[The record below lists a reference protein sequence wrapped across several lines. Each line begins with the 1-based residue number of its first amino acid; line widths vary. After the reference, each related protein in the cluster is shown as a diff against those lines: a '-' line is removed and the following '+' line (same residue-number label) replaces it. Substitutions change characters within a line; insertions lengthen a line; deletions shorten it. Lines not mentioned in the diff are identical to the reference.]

1 MEAHSYKF
9 NPTSYMSPLYE
20 NASCA
25 VAKDNETYYRPI
37 NSINWDTNEITTI
50 CAKDVTIPSDKTK
63 QMLGSF
69 YNQGWPLS
77 PYLHTFFKSPASIQ
91 CDNGQNPILSLKWQ
105 SVGGKLEPVYQC
117 PADDSLRFA
126 KTQDFTFEDKDLSGY
141 NYNASADQNNK
152 IFVNQSWLNKNNKVF
167 YCPANWYLGKMSGEQ
182 LGMNNGYHNIYHW
195 TCGTIYND
203 YKNNDDVSFQW
214 RYFNNSGSLCMQII
228 TNIKIMVDPADL
240 SVGNYINEHGQY
252 IDFIF
257 VYNLNTN
264 KMTINVKRSK
274 DSEFIDDTAECY
286 ILYEPTQIECNYPL
300 TEISI
305 VQFTFDRSN
314 EDVLEMYEK
323 GTLITKLPLCFT
335 NMSMVQDTNLPKF
348 YAVTWIT
355 DDGVCNGE
363 RIYTQTFKEDSKLVH
378 PTCSRLGY
386 TATQFVDSENSTNVI
401 IAGTPV
407 TRRLVIRPVFKPVQ
421 YVIKFN
427 NDTSDFEYIQ
437 CQGTFNTTAS
447 LGEVLVDSKIPT
459 CQGDGVIF
467 NGWTDPDKRKAGE
480 RSVVG
485 DMMYYPSVT
494 YPDYKLIFT
503 VPDKVKCRTE
513 CNARTINR
521 RNPIGALPVP
531 SKPAHTFKGWYYD
544 DSTFTKPVHS
554 TDKLIK
560 DTTVYPKFVETVWTV
575 NFIAPN
581 GATITP
587 VKSMHFNNGK
597 TLQMDFKASL
607 PNYTFTGFYQITDD
621 DVLTTTQ
628 AKKST
633 AVYKDMVFTA
643 VFKDAAGNKIYK
655 KYSEAKAAGE
665 ITTNTDDTDTGY
677 IPSDHINGG
686 EDDNN
691 NDDTPAP
698 DATVQQPPANDETTN
713 GGSTSG
719 GSTNTSG
726 STNNGS
732 QTNASYCPAD
742 AGWPK
747 TESGKTASQACP
759 SGYTGNIVRTCENG
773 LWKNEDRTNCTR
785 VDEVVYCPADADFP
799 QTNVG
804 QTAEI
809 ACPQGTTGKRTRKCN
824 TDGKWGNEDI
834 TKCIKDDKSTTE
846 SSTMMYII
854 IGVVIAVIIV
864 IVLFM
869 GKRGGKTVIVQQP
882 MGFAGM

>member
-1 MEAHSYKF
+1 MEAQSYKF
-9 NPTSYMSPLYE
+9 EPTSYLSPLYE

-25 VAKDNETYYRPI
+25 VVEDNETTYRPI

-63 QMLGSF
+63 QIRGSF
-69 YNQGWPLS
+69 NKLWPLS
-77 PYLHTFFKSPASIQ
+77 PYLHTFFKSKTSIQ

-105 SVGGKLEPVYQC
+105 SVGGKLEPLYQC

-126 KTQDFTFEDKDLSGY
+126 KTQDFTYEDKDLSGY
-141 NYNASADQNNK
+141 NYNANAEQNNK

-167 YCPANWYLGKMSGEQ
+167 YCPANWYLGKMSGQQ
-182 LGMNNGYHNIYHW
+182 LGLNNGYHNVYHW

-203 YKNNDDVSFQW
+203 YKNSDGVSFQW

-257 VYNLNTN
+257 VYNLETN
-264 KMTINVKRSK
+264 KMSINVKRSN
-274 DSEFIDDTAECY
+274 DSEYTDVTAECY
-286 ILYEPTQIECNYPL
+286 ILDEPTQIECNYPL
-300 TEISI
+300 TDISI

-531 SKPAHTFKGWYYD
+531 SKPAYTFKGWYYD
-544 DSTFTKPVHS
+544 DAFTKPVHS

-560 DTTVYPKFVETVWTV
+560 DTTVYPKFTETVWTI
-575 NFIAPN
+575 NFIAPD
-581 GATITP
+581 GSTITP
-587 VKSMHFNNGK
+587 VKSIQLKNGE
-597 TLQMDFKASL
+597 TLQVDFKASL
-607 PNYTFTGFYQITDD
+607 PNYTFTGFYQITDN

-633 AVYKDMVFTA
+633 KIYKDMVFTA
-643 VFKDAAGNKIYK
+643 VFKDANGNKIHK

-665 ITTNTDDTDTGY
+665 ITTNTDDNNTGY
-677 IPSDHINGG
+677 IPEENTN
-686 EDDNN
+686 DNPQTD
-691 NDDTPAP
+691 NDNPATPS
-698 DATVQQPPANDETTN
+698 TTGTN
-713 GGSTSG
+713 TSTTP
-719 GSTNTSG
+719 STNTNPNNPATP
-726 STNNGS
+726 STTGTNTSTTQNNNRAPSTTG
-732 QTNASYCPAD
+732 TNTNPNTNTTSTPTFCSAD
-742 AGWPK
+742 AG
-747 TESGKTASQACP
+747 
-759 SGYTGNIVRTCENG
+759 
-773 LWKNEDRTNCTR
+773 
-785 VDEVVYCPADADFP
+785 FP

-809 ACPQGTTGKRTRKCN
+809 ACPTGTGKRTRKCN
-824 TDGKWGNEDI
+824 TGGVWGNEDI
-834 TKCIKDDKSTTE
+834 SKCIDDKSTTE
-846 SSTMMYII
+846 SSSSTMMYII
-854 IGVVIAVIIV
+854 IGVVIVVIIV

-869 GKRGGKTVIVQQP
+869 GKGGKTVVVQQP

>member
-1 MEAHSYKF
+1 
-9 NPTSYMSPLYE
+9 
-20 NASCA
+20 
-25 VAKDNETYYRPI
+25 
-37 NSINWDTNEITTI
+37 
-50 CAKDVTIPSDKTK
+50 
-63 QMLGSF
+63 
-69 YNQGWPLS
+69 
-77 PYLHTFFKSPASIQ
+77 
-91 CDNGQNPILSLKWQ
+91 
-105 SVGGKLEPVYQC
+105 
-117 PADDSLRFA
+117 
-126 KTQDFTFEDKDLSGY
+126 
-141 NYNASADQNNK
+141 
-152 IFVNQSWLNKNNKVF
+152 
-167 YCPANWYLGKMSGEQ
+167 
-182 LGMNNGYHNIYHW
+182 MNNGYHNIYHW

-203 YKNNDDVSFQW
+203 YKNSDDTSFQW
-214 RYFNNSGSLCMQII
+214 RYFNNNGSLCMQII
-228 TNIKIMVDPADL
+228 TNIKIIVDHADL
-240 SVGNYINEHGQY
+240 SVGNYINKHGQY

-274 DSEFIDDTAECY
+274 DSEFKDVTAKCY
-286 ILYEPTQIECNYPL
+286 ILDEPTQIECNYSL

-314 EDVLEMYEK
+314 EDVLEMYKK
-323 GTLITKLPLCFT
+323 GTLITKLPMCFT
-335 NMSMVQDTNLPKF
+335 KMSMVQDTNLPKF
-348 YAVTWIT
+348 YAVTWIA
-355 DDGVCNGE
+355 DDGVCEGKT
-363 RIYTQTFKEDSKLVH
+363 IYTRTFKEDSKLEH

-494 YPDYKLIFT
+494 YPDYKLTFT
-503 VPDKVKCRTE
+503 VPDKVKCQTE

-531 SKPAHTFKGWYYD
+531 SKPAYTFKGWYYD
-544 DSTFTKPVHS
+544 DSFTKPVHS

-560 DTTVYPKFVETVWTV
+560 NTTVYPKFVETVWTV
-575 NFIAPN
+575 NFIAPD
-581 GATITP
+581 GSTITP
-587 VKSMHFNNGK
+587 VKSVQLKNGE
-597 TLQMDFKASL
+597 TLQVEFEASSI
-607 PNYTFTGFYQITDD
+607 PNYTFTGFYQITDK

-628 AKKST
+628 AKEST
-633 AVYKDMVFTA
+633 RVYKDMVFTA
-643 VFKDAAGNKIYK
+643 VFEDANGNKIYK

-677 IPSDHINGG
+677 IPSDHINEG
-686 EDDNN
+686 EDDNS
-691 NDDTPAP
+691 DDDIPAP
-698 DATVQQPPANDETTN
+698 DTTVPQSPANDETTN

-719 GSTNTSG
+719 GSINTGGAAIGGNTNTGGNTNGGSMSG
-726 STNNGS
+726 GS

-742 AGWPK
+742 
-747 TESGKTASQACP
+747 S
-759 SGYTGNIVRTCENG
+759 
-773 LWKNEDRTNCTR
+773 
-785 VDEVVYCPADADFP
+785 DFP

-824 TDGKWGNEDI
+824 TNGKWENEDT
-834 TKCIKDDKSTTE
+834 TKCTKDDKSTTE
-846 SSTMMYII
+846 SSSTMMYII
-854 IGVVIAVIIV
+854 IGVVIAVIVV

-869 GKRGGKTVIVQQP
+869 GKGGKTVIVQQP
-882 MGFAGM
+882 MGFTGM